1 MIRMDIV
8 VVVVVV
14 GGQRRV
20 LVGCRS
26 GCPPTSGIGARNAA
40 IARHLCVSERC
51 FHWWRMMMMMMIILV
66 MIISDVAAAV
76 VRESIIEKHGRCGRS
91 GCTIG
96 IDRL

>member
-1 MIRMDIV
+1 MIWMDV
-8 VVVVVV
+8 VVVVI
-14 GGQRRV
+14 GGRRRV

-26 GCPPTSGIGARNAA
+26 GRPPTSGIGARNAT
-40 IARHLCVSERC
+40 IARHLRVLKRC
-51 FHWWRMMMMMMIILV
+51 FHGWMMMMIILV

-76 VRESIIEKHGRCGRS
+76 VRESIIEKHGSCGRS